1 MIQVNEPKELI
12 TIQGVYV
19 STLSPQEMANQNLG
33 SIGLTNEK
41 TEYVASFT
49 IDDKLLKDASK
60 NRKKLYLTEDVD
72 LRKHNGKI
80 ERNSYSK

>member
-1 MIQVNEPKELI
+1 
-12 TIQGVYV
+12 
-19 STLSPQEMANQNLG
+19 MANQNLG

>member
-1 MIQVNEPKELI
+1 MK
-12 TIQGVYV
+12 
-19 STLSPQEMANQNLG
+19 
-33 SIGLTNEK
+33 K

-49 IDDKLLKDASK
+49 VDDKLLKDASK